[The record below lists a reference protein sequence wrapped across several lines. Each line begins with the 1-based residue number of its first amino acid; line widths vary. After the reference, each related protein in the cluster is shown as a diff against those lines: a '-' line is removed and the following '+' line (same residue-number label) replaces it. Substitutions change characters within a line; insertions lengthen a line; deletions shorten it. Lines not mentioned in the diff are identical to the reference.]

1 MLRDKTER
9 KANSL
14 EDTGLTTPNRHRRR
28 QRRGRF
34 GEFGRRVRR
43 RRKTRIVIALY
54 MLLFFALSVVGAVR
68 AATSGAVSRSFA
80 EEESYSA
87 VDENGVLET
96 PEFPALSAVTPVL
109 NTTAFVFQDIAPMRF
124 QNSDFVW
131 EGDRLTYTGD
141 EYDVR
146 FGIDISAYQTE
157 DRRDRKI
164 DWEAAKADGV
174 EFAIIRVAIR
184 GTSEGAL
191 WIDDFFG
198 QNIDGAMAAGLQT
211 GVYVFSQAVNAQEAL
226 EEAELVIDC
235 LRGHPIDGPVCFD
248 WEVENRTYRTY
259 RVSGDVATACALA
272 FCQRIEEAGYTPMI
286 YTSHEIADLR
296 YDWDTLSAY
305 RLWYPWYMSKSDH
318 VSSGR
323 FYPHMVIWQFS
334 KKCQVDGVGKRVD
347 GNLWFRPKY

>member
-54 MLLFFALSVVGAVR
+54 ILLFFTLSVVGAVR
-68 AATSGAVSRSFA
+68 TTTSGAVSRSFD
-80 EEESYSA
+80 EEERYSA
-87 VDENGVLET
+87 VDENAILAA

-124 QNSDFVW
+124 QDSDFVW
-131 EGDRLTYTGD
+131 DGDRLTYTGD

-157 DRRDRKI
+157 DRRDHKI

-191 WIDDFFG
+191 WIDNFFG

-235 LRGHPIDGPVCFD
+235 LRDHPIDGPVCFD

-259 RVSGDVATACALA
+259 QVSGDVATACALA

-334 KKCQVDGVGKRVD
+334 KKCEVDGVGKKVD